1 MSNSKKYVVSKST
14 DKQGKEFYYC
24 HLENYPYIPVFGSI
38 GNKKKANDICKLM
51 NGKKGAREK

>member
-1 MSNSKKYVVSKST
+1 MSNSKKYVVSKNT

-51 NGKKGAREK
+51 NGKN